1 MQRIIALFLLLSV
14 FFDPVAVG
22 ASAED
27 ISARYRMLEWKDL
40 VPEGWEPPLI
50 PPGHDKA
57 ETAEVDPAAKVSD
70 LDKQLVTLPGYMK
83 PVVFEN
89 NSVSEFLLVPFL
101 PHQVTQHAHLD
112 SNQMVYVSLL
122 EPLQVENP
130 LQPIWVVGTMTLNS
144 VFTDEGAAAYSIV
157 QAVTAEYEY

>member
-1 MQRIIALFLLLSV
+1 MQRIVALVLLLSG
-14 FFDPVAVG
+14 FFNPVAVD
-22 ASAED
+22 AVAED
-27 ISARYRMLEWKDL
+27 ISAQYRMLEWKDL

-57 ETAEVDPAAKVSD
+57 ETAEVDPAAKVGD

-83 PVVFEN
+83 PVVFADN
-89 NSVSEFLLVPFL
+89 TVSEFLLVPFL
-101 PHQVTQHAHLD
+101 PHQVKQHAHLD
-112 SNQMVYVSLL
+112 PNQMVYVSLL

-130 LQPIWVVGTMTLNS
+130 LQPVWVIGTMTLNS
-144 VFTDEGAAAYSIV
+144 VFTDEGPAAYSIQ